1 MTVSTRTLWIG
12 TYPHPASDGP
22 EGVWRVEVD
31 VEQGTFVGGRLAATT
46 PSPSF
51 LALTPPASP
60 AGTSPRTLYAVG
72 ETGDGTVSAF
82 QVVEDGTLRPLG
94 PPVTTGGDSP
104 CHVLA
109 RPGEVLVANYGD
121 GVLTVAGTD
130 DDGSLTGAS
139 RRYGHAGDG
148 PDAGRQEGPHAHY
161 VVDDGEG
168 GVLVVD
174 LGTDELRRHDVA
186 APEGTPPAVAATF
199 PAGTGPR
206 HVATLPGG
214 HLVVVGELDPAL
226 FVLAPAG
233 DGRYDVVARYPVT
246 FAAEPQGGRSFPSH
260 VEVTADGTRVVVGVR
275 GADVLAVHAVDPGP
289 DEGAPPRLRHL
300 ADTPV
305 GGTWPRHLAVLL
317 PVSDE
322 EPTHDLVVVANQ
334 QDDPLTAGDGPSSN
348 LALLRV
354 RRSDGLGEVLDV
366 LALPAPACVVEA

>member
-1 MTVSTRTLWIG
+1 MTFSTRTLWIG
-12 TYPHPASDGP
+12 TYPHPGSDVP
-22 EGVWRVEVD
+22 EGVWQVEVD
-31 VEQGTFVGGRLAATT
+31 VEQGAFVGGRLAATT

-51 LALTPPASP
+51 LALTAPVPPGG
-60 AGTSPRTLYAVG
+60 GTARTLYAVG
-72 ETGDGTVSAF
+72 ETPEGTLSAFDVSA
-82 QVVEDGTLRPLG
+82 DGTLRPLG
-94 PPVTTGGDSP
+94 PGIPTGGDSP

-121 GVLTVAGTD
+121 GVLTVAATES
-130 DDGSLTGAS
+130 DGALTGS
-139 RRYGHAGDG
+139 TRRYGHAGTG
-148 PDAGRQEGPHAHY
+148 PDAERQEGPHAHF
-161 VVDDGEG
+161 VADDGEG

-174 LGTDELRRHDVA
+174 LGTDELRRHDPA
-186 APEGTPPAVAATF
+186 AAEGAPPAVVATF
-199 PAGTGPR
+199 PPGTGPR
-206 HVATLPGG
+206 HLATLPGG

-246 FAAEPQGGRSFPSH
+246 FATAPDGGRSFPSH
-260 VEVTADGTRVVVGVR
+260 VEVTPDGARVVVGVR
-275 GADVLAVHAVDPGP
+275 GADVLAVHAVEHGP
-289 DEGAPPRLRHL
+289 DGAPPRLRHL
-300 ADTPV
+300 ADSPV

-317 PVSDE
+317 PVSGE

-334 QDDPLTAGDGPSSN
+334 QDDPLAAGDGPSSN